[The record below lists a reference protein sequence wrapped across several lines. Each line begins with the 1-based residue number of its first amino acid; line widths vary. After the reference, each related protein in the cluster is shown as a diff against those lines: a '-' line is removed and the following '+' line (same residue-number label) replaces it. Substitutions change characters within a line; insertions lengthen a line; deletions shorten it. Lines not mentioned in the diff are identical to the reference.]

1 MDSTSASESS
11 LAKRFLFTIL
21 LVLVFRIGVHIPTP
35 GVNTKALVAI
45 AAEGSA
51 GLLGVLNTFS
61 GGALSRF
68 SVFALGIMP
77 YISASII
84 IQLMTVAVPALEQMQ
99 KEGGTGRQKISR
111 ITRILAVVLALVQGY
126 FFASSLE
133 SVPTTS
139 AGDAVLIPGFAFKIM
154 SAFLLAVGTCIVM
167 WLGEQITEK
176 GIGNGSSILI
186 FAGIVAGFP
195 TGFAK
200 IVSDLQIGAMNVLAA
215 LGITLFLVALVG
227 FIVFCEQSYRKIPVS
242 YAKRVVGRNVMS
254 AQSSHLP
261 LKLNMSGVIPAIF
274 ASTVLGLPQSIGVG
288 QSGFWALIVS
298 ETMPNQW
305 LYNSIYVVLSVFFA
319 FFYTSLTFRSD
330 DLAENL
336 KRQNAYIP
344 GVRPGTETASVF
356 DSVVQRLTTSGA
368 AYMNIVVLLPALML
382 TNFGAS
388 LAVSGT
394 SLLIVVGV
402 GLEAVRQ
409 YTAHKSVASYDKS
422 LIDSPVGGGL
432 R

>member
-1 MDSTSASESS
+1 MDSTNASESG
-11 LAKRFLFTIL
+11 LLRRFWFTIA

-35 GVNTKALVAI
+35 GVNTKALI
-45 AAEGSA
+45 ALAEQSSS

-68 SVFALGIMP
+68 SVFALGIFP

-111 ITRILAVVLALVQGY
+111 ITRVLAVVLALIQGY
-126 FFASSLE
+126 ILASGLE

-139 AGDAVLIPGFAFKIM
+139 AGDAVLIPGLSFKLI
-154 SAFLLAVGTCIVM
+154 SCFLLAVGTAVVM

-186 FAGIVAGFP
+186 FAGIVASFP
-195 TGFAK
+195 SGLAK
-200 IVSDLQIGAMNVLAA
+200 VVSGLQSGSMNVVTAV
-215 LGITLFLVALVG
+215 GIGLFLIVLVG
-227 FIVFCEQSYRKIPVS
+227 FIVFCEQSYRKIQVS
-242 YAKRVVGRNVMS
+242 YAKRVSGRNVMT

-261 LKLNMSGVIPAIF
+261 LKLNMAGVIPAIF
-274 ASTVLGLPQSIGVG
+274 ASTVLSLPQTVGGGKVGVIGLVI
-288 QSGFWALIVS
+288 AELN
-298 ETMPNQW
+298 PNQW
-305 LYNSIYVVLSVFFA
+305 LYNVLYVVLSVFFA
-319 FFYTSLTFRSD
+319 FFYTSLTFRSE

-344 GVRPGTETASVF
+344 GVRPGGETASVF
-356 DSVVQRLTTSGA
+356 DSIVERLTTCGA
-368 AYMNIVVLLPALML
+368 AYMNIVVLLPALLLGSM
-382 TNFGAS
+382 GES

-402 GLEAVRQ
+402 GLESVRQ
-409 YTAHKSVASYDKS
+409 YAAQRTVSSYSK
-422 LIDSPVGGGL
+422 GL
-432 R
+432 LDDATPSGAK